1 MGQDIKTYLERIV
14 SGLNCSNKEKRDI
27 TEELSGHLSMLVR
40 EYEEK
45 GLTQEQAV
53 AQALRE
59 FGDVETIRSG
69 LQDTVHPNNKILKS
83 ISWIVFGMYSAIG
96 LWFLLFERM
105 LYRLV
110 NWGSFNR
117 YFWYP
122 EGTST
127 FFSAEVWKLNTNI
140 IPFHNTYT
148 YLMGSQHF
156 NLNIILYNTIGNI
169 LIFVPLG
176 IFFSFLFSRFRT
188 FSKVM
193 MIGFTITVSIEL
205 LQFFLQLGQFDIDDI
220 LLNTIGALLGYFVYI
235 SISKVWS
242 TLQAAKKKEAIN

>member
-1 MGQDIKTYLERIV
+1 MIREY
-14 SGLNCSNKEKRDI
+14 KEK
-27 TEELSGHLSMLVR
+27 GF
-40 EYEEK
+40 
-45 GLTQEQAV
+45 TQEQAV
-53 AQALRE
+53 ARALRE
-59 FGDVETIRSG
+59 FGDVETIQSG

-83 ISWIVFGMYSAIG
+83 ISWILFNIYTAIG

-110 NWGSFNR
+110 NWGSSNW

-127 FFSAEVWKLNTNI
+127 FFGAEVWKLNTNI
-140 IPFHNTYT
+140 IPFLNTYN
-148 YLMGSQHF
+148 YLVGSQHY
-156 NLNIILYNTIGNI
+156 NLDIILFNTLGNI

-176 IFFSFLFSRFRT
+176 IFLSFLFSRFRT

-193 MIGFTITVSIEL
+193 MIGFMVTVSIEL

-220 LLNTIGALLGYFVYI
+220 LLNTIGALLGYFVYK
-235 SISKVWS
+235 SIRKVWN
-242 TLQAAKKKEAIN
+242 TFQAGKTKKAIH

>member
-1 MGQDIKTYLERIV
+1 MGQDIKAYLERIV
-14 SGLNCSNKEKRDI
+14 SGLNCSNKEKENI
-27 TEELSGHLSMLVR
+27 TEELAGHLSMLVR

-45 GLTQEQAV
+45 GFTPDDAV
-53 AQALRE
+53 VQALKD
-59 FGDVETIRSG
+59 FGDVEIIRSG
-69 LQDTVHPNNKILKS
+69 LEDTVQPNNKILTS
-83 ISWIVFGMYSAIG
+83 ISLALFGVYSAIG
-96 LWFLLFERM
+96 LWFLLFERI

-110 NWGSFNR
+110 NWDSFNR

-122 EGTST
+122 EGTTS

-140 IPFHNTYT
+140 IPFQSTYN
-148 YLMGSQHF
+148 YLMGSEYF

-176 IFFSFLFSRFRT
+176 IFLSFLFSRFRT
-188 FSKVM
+188 FPKVM

-220 LLNTIGALLGYFVYI
+220 LLNTIGALLGYFVYM
-235 SISKVWS
+235 SISKLWN
-242 TLQAAKKKEAIN
+242 TFQAGKTKEAIN